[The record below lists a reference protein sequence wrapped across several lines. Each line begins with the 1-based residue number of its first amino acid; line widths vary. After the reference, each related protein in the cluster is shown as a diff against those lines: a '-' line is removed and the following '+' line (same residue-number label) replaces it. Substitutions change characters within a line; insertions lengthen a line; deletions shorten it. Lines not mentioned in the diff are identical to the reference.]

1 MAMRRLWLVLL
12 VAASWPLRAADFQ
25 ERFAELAADKT
36 LSAEAKLHKLFDLDW
51 ELGLHNY
58 PEFATYLGIPGS
70 DDRWT
75 DQSWEAIKKRQ
86 AEQQWPLAVIKTINR
101 GDLTPADQLNYD
113 LFLRNIE
120 EGIADDKYPGELLVL
135 SQLGGVQQS
144 VAQQLEEMS
153 TSKLSDYEN
162 ILARMRN
169 AVPLI
174 EQNIDLLRR
183 GLAQGVTEPK
193 IVLREVP
200 QQILNVIP
208 DDPWKSAILEPFKE
222 FPENISAT
230 DRERFKTAA
239 EEVYKTQLAPAYRKF
254 HDFVVNE
261 YIPGAREAIGWNALP
276 DGAAWYAQMVRQQ
289 TTTNFTPQEI
299 HDIGLRE
306 VQRIRGEM
314 DKIIAETG
322 FKGTFEEFTEF
333 LRTDPQFYYTKA
345 EDLLTG
351 YRDIAKRIE
360 PELPRLFGKLP
371 RLPYGIKAV
380 PAYAEQSAAGAYYQ
394 GGSVKAGR
402 AGNFFANTYKLP
414 ARPKWEMECLTLHEA
429 VPGHHL
435 QISLSQEMEDG
446 PEFRK
451 HGFYTAYV
459 EGWGLYAESLGPE
472 LGLYKD
478 PYARFGALTME
489 MWRAVRLVVDT
500 GIHAF
505 GWSRQQAI
513 EYMMKNTGKE
523 EHDSTVEID
532 RYIVWP
538 GQALAY
544 KIGQLKILELR
555 QRAANELGEAF
566 DLRAF
571 HDMLL
576 ANGALPL
583 DVLESVTKDWIAAQK
598 SQTIKK

>member
-1 MAMRRLWLVLL
+1 MKRLCLALL
-12 VAASWPLRAADFQ
+12 AASTLALPAADFQ
-25 ERFAELAADKT
+25 KRFADLAEDKS
-36 LSAEAKLHKLFDLDW
+36 LSAEKKLHQLFDLDW

-75 DQSWEAIKKRQ
+75 DQSWDAIQQRQ
-86 AEQQWPLAVIKTINR
+86 AEQQWPLAVIETIDR
-101 GDLTPADQLNYD
+101 AKLSPPDQLNYD
-113 LFLRNIE
+113 LFLRGLK
-120 EGIADDKYPGELLVL
+120 EGLINDKFPGELLVVT
-135 SQLGGVQQS
+135 QLGGVQIGVPQELAS
-144 VAQQLEEMS
+144 MPKTKA
-153 TSKLSDYEN
+153 KNYEN
-162 ILARMRN
+162 ILARLR
-169 AVPLI
+169 AVPRLVD
-174 EQNIDLLRR
+174 QNIDLLQR
-183 GLAQGVTEPK
+183 GLSQKVAEPK
-193 IVLREVP
+193 IVLRDVP

-208 DDPWKSAILEPFKE
+208 DDPLKSPLLVPFTE
-222 FPENISAT
+222 FPDTISAE
-230 DRERFKTAA
+230 DQARFKAA
-239 EEVYKTQLAPAYRKF
+239 AVDLYKSQLVPAFQKF
-254 HDFVVNE
+254 HDFVRNE

-289 TTTNFTPQEI
+289 TTTDFTPQQI

-306 VQRIRGEM
+306 VKRIRGEM
-314 DKIIAETG
+314 KKIMVETG
-322 FKGTFEEFTEF
+322 FKGSFEEFSTF
-333 LRTDPQFYYTKA
+333 LRTDPQFYYQSA

-380 PAYAEQSAAGAYYQ
+380 PAYAEKSAAGAYYE
-394 GGSVKAGR
+394 GGSIDAGR
-402 AGNFFANTYKLP
+402 AGNFYANTYKLS

-435 QISLSQEMEDG
+435 QIALAQEMEEVPD
-446 PEFRK
+446 FRK
-451 HGFYTAYV
+451 YAFYTAYA

-478 PYARFGALTME
+478 PYSRYGALTME

-500 GIHAF
+500 GMHAL

-513 EYMMKNTGKE
+513 DYMMQNTGKE

-544 KIGQLKILELR
+544 KIGQLKIRELR
-555 QRAANELGEAF
+555 ERAAAELGDAF

-571 HDMLL
+571 HDMVL
-576 ANGALPL
+576 AHGALPL
-583 DVLESVTKDWIAAQK
+583 DVLENVTKDWIATRK
-598 SQTIKK
+598 SQNIKP